1 MDREDL
7 RATLLELFNEDTG
20 QSLTHLADNIH
31 LFADLGLDSV
41 DTVSLVMQVE
51 RHFRIRMSHEELSDV
66 STVGTMLDLIA
77 DKLAEPVASPAS
89 SKGAELT
96 LKAAA

>member
-1 MDREDL
+1 MDREEL

-20 QSLTHLADNIH
+20 QSLNMLADNVH
-31 LFADLGLDSV
+31 LVADLGLDSV

-77 DKLAEPVASPAS
+77 CKLAEPAVAEAATPV
-89 SKGAELT
+89 
-96 LKAAA
+96 LKVAA

>member
-1 MDREDL
+1 MDREAL

-20 QSLTHLADNIH
+20 QSLSSLADNVH
-31 LFADLGLDSV
+31 LVADLGLDSV

-51 RHFRIRMSHEELSDV
+51 RHFRIRMSHDELSDV
-66 STVGTMLDLIA
+66 GSVGSLLDLVA
-77 DKLAEPVASPAS
+77 LKLAEPVIISMP
-89 SKGAELT
+89 ELK

>member
-1 MDREDL
+1 MDREEL

-20 QSLTHLADNIH
+20 QSLNILGDNVHLV
-31 LFADLGLDSV
+31 ADLGLDSV

-77 DKLAEPVASPAS
+77 SKLSESVVLQTVESGLKVAA
-89 SKGAELT
+89 
-96 LKAAA
+96 

>member
-1 MDREDL
+1 MDREEL

-20 QSLTHLADNIH
+20 QSLSMLADNVH
-31 LFADLGLDSV
+31 LVADLGLDSV

-77 DKLAEPVASPAS
+77 SKLAEPAIAEAAVPALKVAA
-89 SKGAELT
+89 
-96 LKAAA
+96 